1 MGGAVTALTI
11 CIPTVPARQSLLS
24 RLLFTLERQID
35 EGVEVL
41 IADGS
46 RPMGDKLNE
55 MFAVAAG
62 RYVVAVD
69 DDDLLADD
77 YWPTVRQAVIE
88 RRDFI
93 GYDILWLEDG
103 RFAGIVR
110 HSLDG
115 DPLWRS
121 LNRAVSPKCPVRTE
135 LAREVSFGNEYT
147 ADRLW
152 SLEVYKRCQTGVH
165 VPLALY
171 TYDHWNDHMLGTEP
185 SDLRHH
191 RPQRDVGQWPF
202 TPSRFTWLPA

>member
-1 MGGAVTALTI
+1 MTALTI
-11 CIPTVPARQSLLS
+11 CIPTVPARGSLLS
-24 RLLFTLERQID
+24 RLLFTIERSLCD
-35 EGVEVL
+35 DVEVL

-55 MFAVAAG
+55 MFAAAAG

-77 YWPTVRQAVIE
+77 YCTRLRQATCE

-103 RFAGIVR
+103 QFAGIVH
-110 HSLDG
+110 HSLTG
-115 DPLWRS
+115 DPLWRT
-121 LNRAVSPKCPVRTE
+121 LDRAVSPKCPVRTE
-135 LAREVSFGNEYT
+135 LAREVPFGNEYT

-152 SLEVYKRCQTGVH
+152 SLDIYGRCQTGVH
-165 VPLALY
+165 ILAPLY

-185 SDLRHH
+185 GDPRHH
-191 RPQRDVGQWPF
+191 RPQRDVGRWPF
-202 TPSRFTWLPA
+202 TPTRFTWLPV